1 MSEEQPREKGVDIP
15 NYDID
20 TLLKNAFEQQEKN
33 PYVKFILWGPAGC
46 GKTFCSMTFPEPV
59 RVVDLDG
66 GLLINLKY
74 FKDKSGKP
82 TKEIQRIQCLSHLDD
97 VAPLKEGEVY
107 DWKKVD
113 PINSLRNF
121 DVALSSLQKVEG
133 GTVVI
138 DTMTAYNDWLKMEM
152 EARGPKKVSDKG
164 VEYIDQIDWKFV
176 NQKWAWAW
184 EKLKNIKANLVIIAR
199 EKPVYQGREITD
211 QIEPDLRTNSEYNA
225 DVIVKFTK
233 KPEQVGTT
241 LTYKRLSSFG
251 KFRGNKLGETYIVE
265 DCTYDKL
272 IEILKKE
279 EQI

>member
-1 MSEEQPREKGVDIP
+1 MAEEVKQEVKEE
-15 NYDID
+15 YDID

-33 PYVKFILWGPAGC
+33 PYIKCILWGPTGC
-46 GKTFCSMTFPEPV
+46 GKTYCSMTFPEPV
-59 RVVDLDG
+59 RVIDLDG

-74 FKDKSGKP
+74 FKDKSGNP
-82 TKEIQRIQCLSHLDD
+82 TKSIQRIQCLSHLDD
-97 VAPLKEGEVY
+97 VAPLKEGEQY

-121 DVALSSLQKVEG
+121 DVALSTLQKVEG

-152 EARGPKKVSDKG
+152 EARGPKKVNDKG

-211 QIEPDLRTNSEYNA
+211 QVEADLRVNSDYNA
-225 DVIVKFTK
+225 DVVIKFEK
-233 KPEQVGTT
+233 KIEQVGTT
-241 LTYKRLSSFG
+241 IETKRFASFG
-251 KFRGNKLGETYIVE
+251 KFRGNKLGSTYIE
-265 DCTYDKL
+265 ENLGYER
-272 IEILKKE
+272 IMEILKTE
-279 EQI
+279 EQV